1 LIEKDGKKVCPDHLT
16 EPQKLKEKNYFFRLS
31 KYQDK
36 ILEFYEKNPE
46 FVVPR
51 DRYNEVMGNYQYA
64 KGITDSAI
72 DKIHDKNVVLSNKI
86 YHKYDVDLLDTEDR
100 ILKLCDIYTKFK
112 ITKTNVLKYCR
123 LILAIISD
131 IDYYMDNKIETES
144 D

>member
-1 LIEKDGKKVCPDHLT
+1 MFNNIELAI
-16 EPQKLKEKNYFFRLS
+16 LR
-31 KYQDK
+31 DK
-36 ILEFYEKNPE
+36 FM
-46 FVVPR
+46 

-131 IDYYMDNKIETES
+131 IDYYIDNEIETEN